1 MTNTAALRPGLSMG
15 LSEWTM
21 LLVLS
26 VLWGGSFLF
35 VAIAVTKLPTFT
47 IVALRVG
54 LAAIA
59 LWAYALATGR
69 RIPRSASVWAA
80 FLGMG
85 FLNNVVPFSL
95 IVWAQGTVEAGLA
108 SILNATTPLFTV
120 LVAGLALADERI
132 SARKIMGVAVGFAG
146 VVLMMGVELLAG
158 LASNA
163 LAQAAILGAALSYAF
178 ATVFGRRFARWGVD
192 PVLTAAG
199 QVTASAL
206 MLVPVAL
213 AVDRPWT
220 LPMPSGA
227 VIASIL
233 ALALLS
239 TALAY
244 ILYFRVLSRAGATS
258 LALVTFLIPVS
269 AILLGAVVLNERLG
283 WEHGAGM
290 ALIALGLVAINKR
303 PTGRRSGV

>member
-1 MTNTAALRPGLSMG
+1 MTDAITLRPPLSMG

-35 VAIAVTKLPTFT
+35 VAIAVPELPTFT

-54 LAAIA
+54 LAALA

-69 RIPRSASVWAA
+69 PVPRYARVWTA

-120 LVAGLALADERI
+120 LVAGVALGDERI
-132 SARKIMGVAVGFAG
+132 TGRKVAGVVVGFSG
-146 VVLMMGVELLAG
+146 VVLMMGVEVLSG

-163 LAQAAILGAALSYAF
+163 LAQAAILGAALSYAC

-199 QVTASAL
+199 QVTASAA
-206 MLVPVAL
+206 MLVPAAL
-213 AVDRPWT
+213 LVDRPWT

-227 VIASIL
+227 AVVAIV

-244 ILYFRVLSRAGATS
+244 ILYFRILQRAGATS

-269 AILLGAVVLNERLG
+269 AILMGAVVLHERLD
-283 WEHGAGM
+283 WAHGAGM
-290 ALIALGLVAINKR
+290 ALIALGLVAISKR
-303 PTGRRSGV
+303 RPPRSSGF